1 MAKRKTD
8 KPKYTESQVD
18 QLIAKARSEVK
29 SSRTLYDD
37 RNDLLETIED
47 ATACLELHEQCVHNA
62 KLNLQ
67 DLRQQLAR
75 TNLAIRRELDFNR

>member
-1 MAKRKTD
+1 MTKRKTD

-29 SSRTLYDD
+29 ASRTLYDD
-37 RNDLLETIED
+37 RNDLLEAIEN
-47 ATACLELHEQCVHNA
+47 ATDCLELHEQCVHNA

-75 TNLAIRRELDFNR
+75 TNLAIKRELDLNR

>member
-8 KPKYTESQVD
+8 KPKYTESQVE
-18 QLIAKARSEVK
+18 QLMAEARSEVK
-29 SSRTLYDD
+29 ASRTLYDD
-37 RNDLLETIED
+37 RNELLEAIED
-47 ATACLELHEQCVHNA
+47 ATDCLEHHEQCVHNA

-75 TNLAIRRELDFNR
+75 TNLAIRRELDLNR